1 MNETTSAPELGRE
14 QSKERLAWK
23 RPTLRRMN
31 ANGAHKGIVGGG
43 DTPGSDM
50 MS

>member
-1 MNETTSAPELGRE
+1 MNETRE
-14 QSKERLAWK
+14 HEDSDERLAWI

-31 ANGAHKGIVGGG
+31 ANRADHGIVGGG
-43 DTPGSDM
+43 DTPGNDM